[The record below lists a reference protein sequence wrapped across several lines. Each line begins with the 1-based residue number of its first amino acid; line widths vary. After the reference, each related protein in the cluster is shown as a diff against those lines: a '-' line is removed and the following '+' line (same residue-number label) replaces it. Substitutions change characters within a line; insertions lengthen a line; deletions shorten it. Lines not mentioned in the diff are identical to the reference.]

1 MDFTKLQNFTK
12 NSGPIMVTGHS
23 GFKGSWL
30 GLILDYLEIDWIGYS
45 LNEDINWIDTHRAT
59 NNKKNAED
67 FNILDRQKLLDVM
80 NNNGV
85 SVVIHLA
92 ARPLVLESYLDP
104 TQFFNTNIIGT
115 STVIEASLD
124 SSSCKIIGIVTT
136 DKVYLNN
143 NNGRNF
149 IETDKIW
156 GNEPYSASKVGAEL
170 VTESWH
176 KVAKFRGIPMAMR
189 IFRSGNVIGGGD
201 FAKNRLAPD
210 LVRAYM
216 AGKSCEIRNPL
227 STRPWL
233 HVIEPLI
240 GYLLAL
246 QNCIGKNDLDAFNFG
261 PKEKGIPV
269 QEFAELFNQF
279 LENQIGATVVSSD
292 DYFESKYLGL
302 DSSKSIESLG
312 WTPKLSQEDSIVW
325 TANWWNKYLAGEKS
339 IESLIKEDIRKYF
352 NL

>member
-1 MDFTKLQNFTK
+1 VEFTKLQNFIKT
-12 NSGPIMVTGHS
+12 NGPILVTGHS

-30 GLILDYLEIDWIGYS
+30 GMILDHLEIDWVGYS
-45 LNEDINWIDTHRAT
+45 LNEGTNWIDSHRT
-59 NNKKNAED
+59 IHNKKNAED

-80 NNNGV
+80 NNNMV
-85 SVVIHLA
+85 SAVIHLA
-92 ARPLVLESYLDP
+92 ARPLVLESYSDP

-115 STVIEASLD
+115 STVIEASLE
-124 SSSCKIIGIVTT
+124 STNCKIVGIVTT

-143 NNGRNF
+143 NSGRNF
-149 IETDKIW
+149 IETDQMW

-176 KVAKFRGIPMAMR
+176 KVAEFRGTPTAMR

-201 FAKNRLAPD
+201 FAKDRLAPD

-216 AGKSCEIRNPL
+216 TGQGCEIRNPL

-233 HVIEPLI
+233 HVIDPLI
-240 GYLLAL
+240 GYLLGL
-246 QNCIGKNDLDAFNFG
+246 QHSIGKNDLERFNFG
-261 PKEKGIPV
+261 PEEQGISV
-269 QEFAELFNQF
+269 QKFAELFNQIF
-279 LENQIGATVVSSD
+279 ENRISTTVHYSD
-292 DYFESKYLGL
+292 DKFESKYLSL
-302 DSSKSIESLG
+302 DSSKSAETLG

-325 TANWWNKYLAGEKS
+325 TAKWWSSFLAGKNS
-339 IESLIKEDIRKYF
+339 IETLMKEDIRRYF

>member
-1 MDFTKLQNFTK
+1 
-12 NSGPIMVTGHS
+12 MVTGHS

-45 LNEDINWIDTHRAT
+45 LNEDTNWIDSHRAIH
-59 NNKKNAED
+59 KKRNAED

-80 NNNGV
+80 NNNRV
-85 SVVIHLA
+85 SAVIHLA
-92 ARPLVLESYLDP
+92 ARPLVLESYSDP

-115 STVIEASLD
+115 STVIEASLE
-124 SSSCKIIGIVTT
+124 SSNCKIVGIVTT

-143 NNGRNF
+143 NSGRNF
-149 IETDKIW
+149 VETDQMW

-170 VTESWH
+170 VSESWH
-176 KVAKFRGIPMAMR
+176 KVAEFRGTPTAMR

-216 AGKSCEIRNPL
+216 TGQECKIRNPL

-233 HVIEPLI
+233 HVIDPLI
-240 GYLLAL
+240 GYLLGL
-246 QNCIGKNDLDAFNFG
+246 QQCIGKSDLEAFNFG
-261 PKEKGIPV
+261 PKEQGIPV
-269 QEFAELFNQF
+269 QKFAELFNQIF
-279 LENQIGATVVSSD
+279 ENQISTTVHSSED
-292 DYFESKYLGL
+292 KFESEHLSL
-302 DSSKSIESLG
+302 DSSKSAEALG
-312 WTPKLSQEDSIVW
+312 WTPKLTQEESIVW
-325 TANWWNKYLAGEKS
+325 TANWWSRFLAGEKS
-339 IESLIKEDIRKYF
+339 IETLINDDILRYF